1 MKMTKLL
8 TETQKIL
15 KKYNIKPRK
24 RMGQN
29 FLIDSDVLDKQ
40 IAYANLQ
47 ETDIVLEIGAGI
59 GTLTRRLA
67 DHANKVI
74 AVEKDPRLLEILKE
88 QCSKYDNIK
97 IIHDDIL
104 QVDIPPFTKVV
115 SNIPYSISSPLT
127 FKLLTYDFNYAILTY
142 QLDFAERLTAK
153 VGSREYSRLSVTAYY
168 RAKVSI
174 LEKIPRDAFYPM
186 PEINSALVNIAPHPP
201 TFHIEDENLF
211 LEVVRAIFNRKNRK
225 VKTMLSIFLDKQQM
239 SLSKK
244 QVLQELTQELPF
256 LEKRGRVTL
265 PEEIGLLTNHL
276 SRKIKAVQMEV

>member
-1 MKMTKLL
+1 MKMTQLL

-40 IAYANLQ
+40 IVYADLQ
-47 ETDIVLEIGAGI
+47 ATDIVLEIGAGI

-67 DHANKVI
+67 DHAKKII

-88 QCSKYDNIK
+88 QCAQYDNVK

-127 FKLLTYDFNYAILTY
+127 FKLLTYSFDFAIITY
-142 QLDFAERLTAK
+142 QLDFAKRLTAK
-153 VGSREYSRLSVTAYY
+153 VGSSEYSRLSVTVYY
-168 RAKVSI
+168 RAKVNI
-174 LEKIPRDAFYPM
+174 LDRISKDAFYPT
-186 PEINSALVNIAPHPP
+186 PKVNSALVKITPHPP
-201 TFHIEDENLF
+201 PFQIEDEILF
-211 LEVVRAIFNRKNRK
+211 FEVVRAIFNRKNRK
-225 VKTMLSIFLDKQQM
+225 VKTMLSIFLDKQKI
-239 SLSKK
+239 SISRK
-244 QVLQELTQELPF
+244 QILQELTQELPF
-256 LEKRGRVTL
+256 LEKRGREML

-276 SRKIKAVQMEV
+276 SRKI

>member
-1 MKMTKLL
+1 MRMTKLL

-40 IAYANLQ
+40 IVYADLQ
-47 ETDIVLEIGAGI
+47 GTDIVLEIGAGI

-67 DHANKVI
+67 DHAKKII
-74 AVEKDPRLLEILKE
+74 AVEKDPRLLDILKE
-88 QCSKYDNIK
+88 QCAKYDNVK

-104 QVDIPPFTKVV
+104 QADIPRFTKVV

-127 FKLLTYDFNYAILTY
+127 FKLLTYDFDYAILTY
-142 QLDFAERLTAK
+142 QLDFAERLAAT

-168 RAKVSI
+168 RAKVKI
-174 LEKIPRDAFYPM
+174 LEKISRDAFYPT
-186 PEINSALVNIAPHPP
+186 PLVNSAIVKITPHPP
-201 TFHIEDENLF
+201 PFLIEDEDLF
-211 LEVVRAIFNRKNRK
+211 FEVIRAIFNRKNRK
-225 VKTMLSIFLDKQQM
+225 VKTMLSIFLDKQKIPI
-239 SLSKK
+239 SKK
-244 QVLQELTQELPF
+244 QILLELTQELPF
-256 LEKRGRVTL
+256 LEKRGREML

-276 SRKIKAVQMEV
+276 RRMI

>member
-1 MKMTKLL
+1 MKMTQLL

-29 FLIDSDVLDKQ
+29 FLIDSDVLEKQ
-40 IAYANLQ
+40 IVYADLQ
-47 ETDIVLEIGAGI
+47 RTDIVLEIGAGI

-67 DHANKVI
+67 DQAKKII
-74 AVEKDPRLLEILKE
+74 AVEKDLRLLEILKE
-88 QCSKYDNIK
+88 QCAEYDNIK

-127 FKLLTYDFNYAILTY
+127 FKLLTYDFNYAIIIY

-153 VGSREYSRLSVTAYY
+153 VGSREYSRLSVTVYY
-168 RAKVSI
+168 RAKVEI
-174 LEKIPRDAFYPM
+174 LEKISRDAFYPT
-186 PEINSALVNIAPHPP
+186 PKVNSALVKITPHPP
-201 TFHIEDENLF
+201 PFHIEDENLF

-225 VKTMLSIFLDKQQM
+225 AKTMLSIFFDKQKT
-239 SLSKK
+239 SISRK
-244 QVLQELTQELPF
+244 QILQELIQELPF
-256 LEKRGRVTL
+256 LEKRGRELL

-276 SRKIKAVQMEV
+276 HRKI